1 MVSIEA
7 QLEYGR
13 SVSPTLP
20 PAKHLVLLGGGHS
33 HALTLRMLGMDRP
46 AGIKVSLVSDT
57 SLAPYSGMLPGLI
70 SGAYTHDEVHID
82 LRKLC
87 LFAGAA
93 FIDGT
98 ATGID
103 TAAKRISLEG
113 RPPMG
118 YDVLSINTGSTPKT
132 SGLPGMAEFAV
143 PAKPVPEFLE
153 AWDKI
158 VTQHEHDQNF
168 RPKLAI
174 AGGGA
179 GGVELALSMHE
190 RLDGRADIHL
200 IHSGAQ
206 LLPSHGDAVRKHL
219 VAKLKKRG
227 VAIHLNSRISG
238 AEKGTYLIEGGSRI
252 TADTL
257 FWVTQASPPAW
268 LKSSGLDL
276 TSEGF
281 IHVGETLQSTSHP
294 SVFAAGDVATI
305 KGHPRPKSGVFAVR
319 AAKPLEANLRRLLDG
334 DTLLRFQ
341 PQKQFLSLIG
351 TADGSAVASK
361 NGLAFESPLMWKWKD
376 QIDRKFMRRLGELPP
391 MDLDDS
397 PAVPTASKGAL
408 GAEIEAL
415 RKRAQVRCRGCAAKI
430 GSGVLSDATARL
442 REVYPTALTLG
453 GDAVGLDAP
462 DDAAAFSVPSGNK
475 LIQTVD
481 SMPSLLDDPFIFG
494 RITALHS
501 FSDIF
506 AMGGTAHSALANV
519 LLDPASE
526 ALATEQLFQVLAGV
540 CHELEKMG
548 AALLGGHTAESD
560 GGLSLA
566 LSCNGLLPESD
577 RLLTKGGALPG
588 HALILTKPLGTATIF
603 AAEMQQDVYAEDVDS
618 TIASML
624 ISNANASQILAKH
637 GATACTDVTGFGLLG
652 HLVEML
658 RAPGLDAE
666 LSLDKLPALPGAQQA
681 LAAGHLSSLAPQ
693 NARSAGA
700 LADAAPFADHPAYP
714 LLFDPQ
720 TSGGLLATVP
730 AETAERCLDEL
741 RASDTPDAICI
752 GKLRSIAENGE
763 PEVFLTT
770 TSQ

>member
-1 MVSIEA
+1 
-7 QLEYGR
+7 
-13 SVSPTLP
+13 
-20 PAKHLVLLGGGHS
+20 
-33 HALTLRMLGMDRP
+33 MDRP
-46 AGIKVSLVSDT
+46 AGIKISLVSDT
-57 SLAPYSGMLPGLI
+57 ALAPYSGMLPGLI

-87 LFAGAA
+87 LFSGAA
-93 FIDGT
+93 FIDGK

-103 TAAKRISLEG
+103 TTAKQLLLEG
-113 RPPMG
+113 RPPMA

-132 SGLPGMAEFAV
+132 SGLPGMAEFSV
-143 PAKPVPEFLE
+143 PAKPVPELLE
-153 AWDKI
+153 AWEKI
-158 VTQHEHDQNF
+158 VAQSDSDPDFH
-168 RPKLAI
+168 PKLAI

-179 GGVELALSMHE
+179 GGVELAMSMHE
-190 RLDGRADIHL
+190 RLGGRAEIHL
-200 IHSGAQ
+200 IHAGPH
-206 LLPSHGDAVRKHL
+206 LLPSHGESVRKHL
-219 VAKLKKRG
+219 VAKLKGRG
-227 VAIHLNSRISG
+227 IEVHLNSRITG
-238 AEKGTYLIEGGSRI
+238 AERGAYLFEGGKKI

-257 FWVTQASPPAW
+257 FWVTQASPPSW
-268 LKSSGLDL
+268 LGSSGLDL

-281 IHVGETLQSTSHP
+281 IRVGETLQSTSHP
-294 SVFAAGDVATI
+294 TVFAAGDVATVE
-305 KGHPRPKSGVFAVR
+305 GHPRPKSGVFAVR
-319 AAKPLEANLRRLLDG
+319 AAKPLEANLRRFLDG
-334 DTLLRFQ
+334 ETLLRFR
-341 PQKQFLSLIG
+341 PQKQFLGLIG

-361 NGLAFESPLMWKWKD
+361 NGFAFESPLMWKWKD
-376 QIDRKFMRRLGELPP
+376 QIDRKFMNRLGELPL
-391 MDLDDS
+391 MDLDDT
-397 PAVPTASKGAL
+397 PPVPEVAKGAL
-408 GAEIEAL
+408 GDEIEAL
-415 RKRAQVRCRGCAAKI
+415 RKRAQIRCRGCAAKV

-442 REVYPTALTLG
+442 RKVYPTALTLG

-462 DDAAAFSVPSGNK
+462 DDAAAFSVPPGNK

-526 ALATEQLFQVLAGV
+526 PLATEQLFQVLAGV

-566 LSCNGLLPESD
+566 LTCNGLLPESD

-603 AAEMQQDVYAEDVDS
+603 AAEMHQDAPARDVDS
-618 TIASML
+618 AIASML
-624 ISNANASQILAKH
+624 ISNASASKIFAAH

-658 RAPGLDAE
+658 RGPGLDAE
-666 LSLDKLPALPGAQQA
+666 LSLDDLPALPGALRS

-693 NARSAGA
+693 NARAAGA
-700 LADAAPFADHPAYP
+700 LADAAPFANHAAYP

-720 TSGGLLATVP
+720 TSGGLLAAVP
-730 AETAERCLDEL
+730 AETAERCLEDL
-741 RASDTPDAICI
+741 RASDTPDATRI
-752 GKLRSIAENGE
+752 GQLRSAAQNGE
-763 PEVFLTT
+763 PEVFLTAP
-770 TSQ
+770 SP